1 MFNRCAVVQSST
13 GQNLFWNSVPPSLH
27 TSNSP
32 IMNTL
37 PVQGIHWRARE
48 RIGQPLY
55 ANAKKSEVANTS
67 FFGGLCSLKN
77 CAPLALLLVCLP
89 AWVWPCHRL
98 RMRDVLHWLPV
109 EQRKVACSSS
119 LSWLWLAL
127 VADLP
132 NHRWLRGA
140 TFSHCHQS
148 EKGFLNCYG
157 PLFLKYSPLWP
168 PFSDTGLV

>member
-1 MFNRCAVVQSST
+1 MFNIEGPRGSMFKRGAVVQCSKVVPGFNVQSMRRGSIFNGAEFVLKFCST
-13 GQNLFWNSVPPSLH
+13 LASYVQLTYNEY
-27 TSNSP
+27 TSGARY
-32 IMNTL
+32 TL
-37 PVQGIHWRARE
+37 ESEGKDWPASI
-48 RIGQPLY
+48 

-119 LSWLWLAL
+119 LS
-127 VADLP
+127 
-132 NHRWLRGA
+132 
-140 TFSHCHQS
+140 
-148 EKGFLNCYG
+148 
-157 PLFLKYSPLWP
+157 
-168 PFSDTGLV
+168 